1 MKIIIKPFEEK
12 DLEQVKALIME
23 CFPTI
28 GIPNIKYQEE
38 EKHFTLVVQTE
49 NKIIGH
55 VRIDEIYDNIRDRS
69 HYLLDYMCIKKEY
82 QNHGIGSKLLEHV
95 TKIAKEKKISYLEL
109 TSRKE
114 RHNAHQ
120 FYLKNDFQIRE
131 TYVFRK
137 EI

>member
-1 MKIIIKPFEEK
+1 MKILIKPFEEK

-69 HYLLDYMCIKKEY
+69 HYLLDYMCIKRIPKSWNWLKTTRTCY
-82 QNHGIGSKLLEHV
+82 QNSQ
-95 TKIAKEKKISYLEL
+95 
-109 TSRKE
+109 RKE
-114 RHNAHQ
+114 DQLLRIN
-120 FYLKNDFQIRE
+120 LKKRAS
-131 TYVFRK
+131 
-137 EI
+137 